1 MMKPTIKTQL
11 RLSYVVT
18 LPFCAVVGLIGFLSV
33 RSLDRSMD
41 AISVNGAAL
50 RMQMQA
56 DMMHDALRAD
66 VLAALMAANPDEHA
80 SARRDADAHVT
91 AFRAALAE
99 LDGHATDPEVKAA
112 VARARPDVEAY
123 LASASRMVALAG
135 SDQAAARQGFGAF
148 MEGFRKLEGGMEAVS
163 EKIEQDSDAARAGG
177 DAVVVSA
184 QRNIVLVAL
193 AAMVAAVGMGYV
205 LIRAIVRP
213 LEAAI
218 AFADRIAGGDLGAA
232 DDAGTPDADE
242 RTETGRLRRALESM
256 RASLHGIVGEVRDS
270 TDTIGTASREIAL
283 GNADLSRRTES
294 QAGSLEETASS
305 MEELTATVRQNA
317 ESARMASRL
326 AASATEVAGRGGAV
340 VAQVVETM
348 GAIDAAS
355 RRIGDIIGVIEGIAF
370 QTNILALNAAVEAA
384 RAGEQGRG
392 FAVVAGEVRALAQRA
407 NAAAGEIKALVESTA
422 ATVGAGSRLVG
433 EAGGT
438 MDEVVASV
446 RGVSE
451 IVAEISAASREQDAG
466 LGQINGAVSEI
477 DAATQ
482 QNAALVEEA
491 AAAAESLNIQAARL
505 VELVGVFQL
514 AGQGAV
520 AAPGG
525 RARLALPATA

>member
-1 MMKPTIKTQL
+1 MKPTIKTQL

-18 LPFCAVVGLIGFLSV
+18 LLFCAVVGLIGFLSV

-66 VLAALMAANPDEHA
+66 VLAALMAASPEEHA
-80 SARRDADAHVT
+80 SARRDADTHVE

-99 LDGHATDPEVKAA
+99 LDGHATNAAVKAA
-112 VARARPDVEAY
+112 VAQARPDAQAY
-123 LASASRMVALAG
+123 LASAVRMVALAG
-135 SDQAAARQGFGAF
+135 SDQAAARQGFDGF

-163 EKIEQDSDAARAGG
+163 ERIEQDSDAARAGG

-184 QRNIVLVAL
+184 QRNIILVAL

-218 AFADRIAGGDLGAA
+218 AFADRIAHGDLSSAEGA
-232 DDAGTPDADE
+232 DAGTALDE

-256 RASLHGIVGEVRDS
+256 RASLHGIVGSVRDS
-270 TDTIGTASREIAL
+270 TDTIGTASEEIAA
-283 GNADLSRRTES
+283 GNADLSRRTET
-294 QAGSLEETASS
+294 QAGSLEETAAS

-317 ESARMASRL
+317 ENARQAGQL
-326 AASATEVAGRGGAV
+326 AASATEVAERGGAV
-340 VAQVVETM
+340 VARVVETM
-348 GAIDAAS
+348 GAIDVAS

-407 NAAAGEIKALVESTA
+407 NAAAGEIKTLVESTA
-422 ATVGAGSRLVG
+422 TTVGAGNRLVG

-446 RGVSE
+446 RRVSD
-451 IVAEISAASREQDAG
+451 IVAAIGAAGREQDAG
-466 LGQINGAVSEI
+466 LGQINQAVGEI

-491 AAAAESLNIQAARL
+491 AAAAESLKMQAARL

-514 AGQGAV
+514 GGQGA
-520 AAPGG
+520 APALAGQ
-525 RARLALPATA
+525 ARLALANGA